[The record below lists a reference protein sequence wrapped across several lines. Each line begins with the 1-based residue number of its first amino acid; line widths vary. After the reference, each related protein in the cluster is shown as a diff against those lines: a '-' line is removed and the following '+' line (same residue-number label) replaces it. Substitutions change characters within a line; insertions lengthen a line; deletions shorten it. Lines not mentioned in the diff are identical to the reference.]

1 MKRGKKYIKVSKD
14 LDRNKSYSLQEG
26 IKEVKKTSY
35 SKFVGS
41 LEVHFD
47 IVIPKDRDPKS
58 IKGAVSLPHSTDVK
72 SVTIAAF
79 VTPDKEKD
87 AQDAGADFVGLEKL
101 IKDIKENKITFDVAI
116 ATPSVMPKIAVLG
129 KELGPRGLM
138 PNPKNGTVTDD
149 IASAIGEYKKG
160 KQTFACDT
168 SGVIHI
174 KAGKLDMDDEKLIE
188 NIHVAVSAVE
198 DVLGKPY
205 NQSVVRMHIAPTMGP
220 SYKIEYKEAE

>member
-1 MKRGKKYIKVSKD
+1 MKRGKKYIKITKD
-14 LDRNKSYSLQEG
+14 IEKNKVFSLEEA

-35 SKFVGS
+35 SKFIGS
-41 LEVHFD
+41 LELHFD

-58 IKGAVSLPHSTDVK
+58 IKGAVSLLHSTDVK

-188 NIHVAVSAVE
+188 NVHVAVSAVE

-220 SYKIEYKEAE
+220 SYKIEYKKAE

>member
-26 IKEVKKTSY
+26 LKEVKKTSY

-47 IVIPKDRDPKS
+47 IVIPKDKDPKS
-58 IKGAVSLPHSTDVK
+58 IKGALSLPHSSDVK
-72 SVTIAAF
+72 NVIIAAF
-79 VTPDKEKD
+79 VSPDKEKE
-87 AQDAGADFVGLEKL
+87 AKEAGADFVGLESL
-101 IKDIKENKITFDVAI
+101 IKDVKENKITFDVAI
-116 ATPSVMPKIAVLG
+116 ATPSVMAKIAVLG
-129 KELGPRGLM
+129 KELGPKGLM

-149 IASAIGEYKKG
+149 VKSAISEYKKG

-174 KAGKLDMDDEKLIE
+174 KAGKLDMDDDKLIE
-188 NIHVAVSAVE
+188 NVHATVSSVE
-198 DVLGKPY
+198 EVLGKPY
-205 NQSVVRMHIAPTMGP
+205 NQCIERIHITSTMGP
-220 SYKIEYKEAE
+220 SFKIDYKKAE

>member
-1 MKRGKKYIKVSKD
+1 MTRGKKYKKIVKD
-14 LDRNKSYSLQEG
+14 LDRNKSYSLEEG

-41 LEVHFD
+41 LELHFD
-47 IVIPKDRDPKS
+47 IVLPKDKDPKS

-72 SVTIAAF
+72 SVTIVAF
-79 VTPDKEKD
+79 VAPDKEKE
-87 AQDAGADFVGLEKL
+87 AKDAGADFVGLEKL

-129 KELGPRGLM
+129 KELGPKGLM
-138 PNPKNGTVTDD
+138 PNPKNGTVTDN

-188 NIHVAVSAVE
+188 NVHVAVSAVE
-198 DVLGKPY
+198 EVLGKPY
-205 NQSVVRMHIAPTMGP
+205 NQSIVRMHIAPTMGP
-220 SYKIEYKEAE
+220 SYKIEYKKAE

>member
-1 MKRGKKYIKVSKD
+1 MKRGKKYTKIVKD
-14 LDRNKSYSLQEG
+14 LDRNKTYSLEEA

-41 LEVHFD
+41 LELHFD

-72 SVTIAAF
+72 SVKIAVF
-79 VTPDKEKD
+79 TTPDKEKI
-87 AQDAGADFVGLEKL
+87 AKDAGADFVGLDNL
-101 IKDIKENKITFDVAI
+101 IKDIRANSITFDVAI
-116 ATPSVMPKIAVLG
+116 ATPAVMPKIAVLG
-129 KELGPRGLM
+129 KELGPKGLM

-149 IASAIGEYKKG
+149 IASAVSEYKKG

-198 DVLGKPY
+198 DVLGKPF

-220 SYKIEYKEAE
+220 SYKIEYKKAE